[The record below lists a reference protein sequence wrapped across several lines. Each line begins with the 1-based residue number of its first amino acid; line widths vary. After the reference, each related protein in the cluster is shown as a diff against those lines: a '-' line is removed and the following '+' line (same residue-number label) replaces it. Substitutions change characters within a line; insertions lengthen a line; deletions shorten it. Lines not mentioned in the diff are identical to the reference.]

1 MEKTEIPKDLGFGTG
16 ASSKEQKLI
25 NNNGFFNVGRTGQNF
40 FESFHIYHFLINQSW
55 RNFMLLILLFYT
67 IANFIFAIFYLWAGI
82 ENLAGV
88 EGNTFFERFYDALFF
103 SAQTLTT
110 VGYGRI
116 SPVGFSTN
124 FIAAIESLFGV
135 ISFALLSG
143 ICFGKFS
150 RPSAKI
156 LFSKNIVVAPY
167 KNANALMFRL
177 VNARK
182 NQFIESEIQVILA
195 LNALKDG
202 ERKRIFSR
210 LNLEIEKINFFPLPW
225 TVVHAIDEKS
235 PLNAMDLK
243 EFEESNPEISL
254 MFKSFDDTFHQNVYA
269 RYSYVFEDIVWG
281 KKFEMAHSPSKSGQI
296 ELDLSKFNNL
306 VDYKLN
312 EGSFYKE

>member
-1 MEKTEIPKDLGFGTG
+1 MDKPEIPKDLGFGTG

-25 NNNGFFNVGRTGQNF
+25 NNNGSFNVNRIGQSF
-40 FESFHIYHFLINQSW
+40 FESFHIYHYLINQTW
-55 RNFMLLILLFYT
+55 RNFIFLVLLFYT
-67 IANFIFAIFYLWAGI
+67 VANFIFAILYLLAGI

-88 EGNTFFERFYDALFF
+88 EGNTFFEKFYDAIFF

-124 FIAAIESLFGV
+124 LIAAIESLFGV
-135 ISFALLSG
+135 ISFALLTG

-182 NQFIESEIQVILA
+182 NQFIESEIQVVLA

-202 ERKRIFSR
+202 ERKRVFYR

-225 TVVHAIDEKS
+225 TIVHPIDEKS
-235 PLNAMDLK
+235 PLNNMQIK
-243 EFEESNPEISL
+243 EFEVGNPEISI

-269 RYSYVFEDIVWG
+269 RFSYIFEDIVWG
-281 KKFEMAHSPSKSGQI
+281 KKFEIAHRPSESGQI
-296 ELDLSKFNNL
+296 ELDLNKFNNL
-306 VDYKLN
+306 VDFKLN
-312 EGSFYKE
+312 KGSFYRD